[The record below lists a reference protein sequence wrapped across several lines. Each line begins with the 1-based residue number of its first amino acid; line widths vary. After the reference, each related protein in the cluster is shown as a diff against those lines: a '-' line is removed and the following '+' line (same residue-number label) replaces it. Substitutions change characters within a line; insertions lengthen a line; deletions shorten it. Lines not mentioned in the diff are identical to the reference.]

1 MLLYFSMVICG
12 ISLLVWSADRFTDGA
27 AAIAR
32 NFGISPL
39 VVGLTIVAMGSSA
52 PEVVVS
58 INAAMND
65 TPKLALGN
73 GIGSNIA
80 NITMVLGIT
89 ALVVPLKIQ
98 SATLK
103 REIPI
108 LFFFMLL
115 VFYLMSDL
123 VLSYIDG
130 AILISSLAC
139 YLGWLIYIATK
150 SRNKNIPDNEECDL
164 MLSEI
169 IDELPDEMPNIKAII
184 WVVIGLIILQISSR
198 MLVFGATNIA
208 DMYHVSEFIIGI
220 TIVAVG
226 TSLPELAASISGVL
240 KGEHELA
247 IGNVIGSNIFN
258 LLIVIG
264 LPGMIT
270 HVDIPLSILEFD
282 YALMFGLTVAMSI
295 MAWGSKG
302 KPGEI
307 TRLEGAILLS
317 CFIGYQTYQ
326 LFFNS

>member
-1 MLLYFSMVICG
+1 MLLYFAMVICG

-58 INAAMND
+58 INAALND
-65 TPKLALGN
+65 TPGLALGN

-80 NITMVLGIT
+80 NIAMVLGIT

-123 VLSYIDG
+123 VLSFTDG
-130 AILISSLAC
+130 VILVISLVA
-139 YLGWLIYIATK
+139 YMGWLIYIATK
-150 SRNKNIPDNEECDL
+150 SRIKNNGSNEECDL
-164 MLSEI
+164 MLTEI
-169 IDELPDEMPNIKAII
+169 IDELPDEMSNLKAII
-184 WVVIGLIILQISSR
+184 WVIVGLIILQISSR

-208 DMYHVSEFIIGI
+208 YMYNVSDFIIGI

-226 TSLPELAASISGVL
+226 TSLPELAASVSGVL

-270 HVDIPLSILEFD
+270 QVDISRGILEFD

-307 TRLEGAILLS
+307 TRLEGSILLS
-317 CFIGYQTYQ
+317 CFIGYQAYQ